1 MELATINSLLSV
13 ADNEIKLSLGSQ
25 RICEMEKSARINLI
39 TSEYYR
45 CIAKLGY
52 KPKDDTEVALEV
64 GMLIEEILSYRWMRE
79 DQLKII
85 FIRAAKGEYSEGQ
98 VFYSIANFNQWVKKF
113 YAELQRVEAKLIETS
128 KKEDQKPIPTDD
140 ELKSQACKAA
150 NDYADSI
157 AKAKEQGKEY
167 RFPYGGLHHL
177 CRYLVKY
184 NLFKPSRQVMLDMY
198 EANKAQFSHL
208 QGEDWK
214 RMVYSDLYIKFVSD
228 MADMGVR
235 FNENFELE

>member
-45 CIAKLGY
+45 CVAKLGY

-98 VFYSIANFNQWVKKF
+98 VFY
-113 YAELQRVEAKLIETS
+113 
-128 KKEDQKPIPTDD
+128 
-140 ELKSQACKAA
+140 
-150 NDYADSI
+150 
-157 AKAKEQGKEY
+157 
-167 RFPYGGLHHL
+167 
-177 CRYLVKY
+177 
-184 NLFKPSRQVMLDMY
+184 
-198 EANKAQFSHL
+198 
-208 QGEDWK
+208 
-214 RMVYSDLYIKFVSD
+214 
-228 MADMGVR
+228 
-235 FNENFELE
+235 